1 MTTFDDRIRA
11 IEQEITDLKSIS
23 RKASSVLTTTAQEI
37 TVNPTIKGYTIIPG
51 GTKSA
56 RAKTA
61 IVAEI
66 TLDQPGFVSVSIVT
80 DSDQRQFSLAMQ
92 GSTDSNPQ
100 ARIWCYGA
108 SAADIAEL
116 NGSGTKTIPIT
127 IRITAT
133 ANFTI
138 TTSEEPA

>member
-11 IEQEITDLKSIS
+11 IEQEITDLKSVS
-23 RKASSVLTTTAQEI
+23 RKASSALTTTAQEI
-37 TVNPTIKGYTIIPG
+37 TVNPTIEGFTYPG
-51 GTKSA
+51 GTKGA

-66 TLDQPGFVSVSIVT
+66 ALDQPGFVSVSIVT
-80 DSDQRQFSLAMQ
+80 ASGQRQFSLAMQ
-92 GSTDSNPQ
+92 GSTASNPQ
-100 ARIWCYGA
+100 ARIWCYGP
-108 SAADIAEL
+108 SAADITEL
-116 NGSGTKTIPIT
+116 NGSGTKIIPIT

-133 ANFTI
+133 TNFTI